1 MMDAAVTLTEE
12 ELAAALVR
20 VKSYILDGVLWP
32 DNFWQLSATQK
43 KIVECDARV
52 RRVRDSSA
60 IHYGKFMG
68 YTQTRPMKT
77 KLDLSGLD
85 NKRRAS
91 GEKDGDE

>member
-1 MMDAAVTLTEE
+1 MDAAATLTDE

-20 VKSYILDGVLWP
+20 VKSYIIDGVLWP

-52 RRVRDSSA
+52 RRVRNSPA
-60 IHYGKFMG
+60 VHYGKFMG
-68 YTQTRPMKT
+68 YTQTSPMKT

-91 GEKDGDE
+91 GEKDGD